1 MAFQI
6 TQLNFDFHGGAGLV
20 SLNEAP
26 TPPDTTYR
34 QVMVNFPLK
43 PAPTGGTPDAATAAE
58 LKAEAKRL
66 LLEAAAAL

>member
-1 MAFQI
+1 MAFQLN
-6 TQLNFDFHGGAGLV
+6 QLTFDFHSGNGLV

-26 TPPDTTYR
+26 TPPDTAYR

-58 LKAEAKRL
+58 LKAEAKRIL
-66 LLEAAAAL
+66 LDAAAAL